1 MQDFWFR
8 VSLPVVF
15 SALAALLLWGI
26 FSAIPALLFMVV
38 VLLIMMAHRARQ
50 LFKLEQWLNDA
61 RIETIPEAGGIW
73 EEAFSQLYKMVK
85 RHNQTKQEL
94 AEELRHIEQATA
106 AFPEGVA
113 ILNEVNRLEWFNPL
127 AQQHFDLDA
136 EHDIMQDIT
145 YLVRQPEFI
154 EYLQESNFSKPL
166 MMRPARH
173 DDMVLSIKLIP
184 YGGNKR
190 LLISR
195 DITQFERI
203 EAMRRD
209 FVSNVSH
216 ELRTPLTVVSGF
228 VENLQ
233 DMPDL
238 NQDSARRALHLMA
251 EQTRR
256 MDNLVA
262 DLLTLSRLENEQS
275 PLHEEAVDMN
285 ELLNEVYRDGE
296 LLSGARHPLRM
307 EIESTV
313 NLLGNRDELRSAFSN
328 LLSNA
333 IRYTPEGG
341 PILLRWFEHDGQP
354 VFSVQDSGIGIAP
367 QHIPRLTE
375 RFYRV
380 DRSRSRETGGTGLG
394 LAIVKHIAMR
404 HQAKLEILSEEG
416 KGSTFSL
423 VFPNRRRMTEDRRQ
437 EDRLQI
443 TEVSRLRR
451 VL

>member
-1 MQDFWFR
+1 LQDFWLR

-15 SALAALLLWGI
+15 SALIALLLWGI
-26 FSAIPALLFMVV
+26 FSAIPALLFMVA
-38 VLLIMMAHRARQ
+38 VLLILMAHRARQ
-50 LFKLEQWLNDA
+50 LLKLGQWLNDGA

-73 EEAFSQLYKMVK
+73 EEAFAQLYRMVK

-106 AFPEGVA
+106 ALPEGVA
-113 ILNEVNRLEWFNPL
+113 ILNDGNRLEWFNPI

-136 EHDIMQDIT
+136 THDIMQDIT
-145 YLVRQPEFI
+145 YLVRQPEFV
-154 EYLQESNFSKPL
+154 EYLHEADFSKPL
-166 MMRPARH
+166 MMRPSRH
-173 DDMVLSIKLIP
+173 DDMVLSIKFIP

-195 DITQFERI
+195 DITQFERVA
-203 EAMRRD
+203 AMRRD
-209 FVSNVSH
+209 FVANVSH

-262 DLLTLSRLENEQS
+262 DLLTLSQLENEQS
-275 PLHEEAVDMN
+275 PLHEEAVDMR
-285 ELLNEVYRDGE
+285 ELLNDVYHEGEV
-296 LLSGARHPLRM
+296 LSSGQHPLRM
-307 EIESTV
+307 EVASV
-313 NLLGNRDELRSAFSN
+313 DLLGSRDELRSAFSN

-333 IRYTPEGG
+333 IRYTPPGG
-341 PILLRWFEHDGQP
+341 AILLRWFERADQL
-354 VFSVQDSGIGIAP
+354 VFAVQDSGIGIAP

-404 HQAKLEILSEEG
+404 HQATLEVLSEEG
-416 KGSTFSL
+416 KGSTFAL
-423 VFPNRRRMTEDRRQ
+423 VFPVKRILENRRLD
-437 EDRLQI
+437 
-443 TEVSRLRR
+443 LRGT
-451 VL
+451 

>member
-15 SALAALLLWGI
+15 SALAALLLWGL
-26 FSAIPALLFMVV
+26 FSSTIALVFMLT
-38 VLLIMMAHRARQ
+38 VLLALMAYRAHQ
-50 LFKLEQWLNDA
+50 LFKLGKWLGDA
-61 RIETIPEAGGIW
+61 RVETIPEAGGIW
-73 EEAFSQLYKMVK
+73 DEVFSQLYKMVK
-85 RHNQTKQEL
+85 QHNQTKQQLAAEL
-94 AEELRHIEQATA
+94 HHIQLATSA
-106 AFPEGVA
+106 LPEGVV
-113 ILNEVNRLEWFNPL
+113 ILNEMNRIEWFNPL
-127 AQQHFDLDA
+127 AQQHFYLDA

-154 EYLQESNFSKPL
+154 EYLHASNFNDPL
-166 MMRPARH
+166 IMVPARH
-173 DDMVLSIKLIP
+173 DDMVVSIKLIP

-195 DITQFERI
+195 DITQFKLV

-209 FVSNVSH
+209 FVANVSH
-216 ELRTPLTVVSGF
+216 ELRTPLTVVNGF
-228 VENLQ
+228 VETLQ

-238 NQDSARRALHLMA
+238 NQEGARRALQLMA

-275 PLHEEAVDMN
+275 PLREEPVDIKALLNAVDQ
-285 ELLNEVYRDGE
+285 DGK
-296 LLSGARHPLRM
+296 LLSSERHTLQM
-307 EIESTV
+307 DMASTA
-313 NLLGNRDELRSAFSN
+313 NLLGNRDELQSAFGN

-333 IRYTPEGG
+333 IRYTPQGG
-341 PILLRWFEHDGQP
+341 TIQLRWFERDGQP
-354 VFSVQDSGIGIAP
+354 VFSVQDSGIGITA

-404 HQAKLEILSEEG
+404 HQAKLEVSSEEG
-416 KGSTFSL
+416 KGSTFAL
-423 VFPNRRRMTEDRRQ
+423 VFPVKRI
-437 EDRLQI
+437 LH
-443 TEVSRLRR
+443 
-451 VL
+451 

>member
-8 VSLPVVF
+8 VSLPIVF
-15 SALAALLLWGI
+15 STLAALFLWGL
-26 FSAIPALLFMVV
+26 FSATLALWFMLI
-38 VLLIMMAHRARQ
+38 VLLIVMAYRARQ
-50 LFKLEQWLNDA
+50 LFKLGEWLNDA

-73 EEAFSQLYKMVK
+73 EEVFSQLYKMVK
-85 RHNQTKQEL
+85 QHNQTKQEL
-94 AEELRHIEQATA
+94 AAELHHIEQATA
-106 AFPEGVA
+106 ALPEGVA
-113 ILNEVNRLEWFNPL
+113 ILNEMNRLEWFNPL

-136 EHDIMQDIT
+136 NHDIMQDIT
-145 YLVRQPEFI
+145 YLVRQPEFV
-154 EYLQESNFSKPL
+154 EYLQESNFNEPL
-166 MMRPARH
+166 IMIPSRH
-173 DDMVLSIKLIP
+173 DDLVLSIKLIP

-195 DITQFERI
+195 DITQFKRI

-209 FVSNVSH
+209 FVANVSH

-233 DMPDL
+233 DMLDL
-238 NQDSARRALHLMA
+238 NQDSAKRALHLMA

-275 PLHEEAVDMN
+275 PLREELVDIP
-285 ELLNEVYRDGE
+285 ELLKEIYQEGK
-296 LLSGARHPLRM
+296 LLSSERHLLRM
-307 EIESTV
+307 EIANSA
-313 NLLGNRDELRSAFSN
+313 NLLGNRDELHSAFGN

-341 PILLRWFEHDGQP
+341 EILLRWYERGGQP
-354 VFSVQDSGIGIAP
+354 VFAVQDSGIGIAA

-404 HQAKLEILSEEG
+404 HQAKLEISSEEG
-416 KGSTFSL
+416 KGSTFAL
-423 VFPNRRRMTEDRRQ
+423 IFPVK
-437 EDRLQI
+437 RL
-443 TEVSRLRR
+443 LP
-451 VL
+451 

>member
-1 MQDFWFR
+1 M
-8 VSLPVVF
+8 PVLF
-15 SALAALLLWGI
+15 SALAALLLWGM
-26 FSAIPALLFMVV
+26 FSTTVALLFMLVV
-38 VLLIMMAHRARQ
+38 MLMVMAYRARQ
-50 LFKLEQWLNDA
+50 LLKLGQWLGDA

-73 EEAFSQLYKMVK
+73 DEVFTQLYKMVK
-85 RHNQTKQEL
+85 QHKQTKQDLANEL
-94 AEELRHIEQATA
+94 QHIEQATSA
-106 AFPEGVA
+106 LPEGVV
-113 ILNEVNRLEWFNPL
+113 ILNEMNRIEWFNPL
-127 AQQHFDLDA
+127 AQQHFFLDA
-136 EHDIMQDIT
+136 ERDTMQDIT

-154 EYLQESNFSKPL
+154 TYLQESNFNEPL
-166 MMRPARH
+166 VMVPARH
-173 DDMVLSIKLIP
+173 DDMVLSINLIP
-184 YGGNKR
+184 YGGDKR

-209 FVSNVSH
+209 FVANVSH
-216 ELRTPLTVVSGF
+216 ELRTPLTVVRGF
-228 VENLQ
+228 VENLE

-238 NQDSARRALHLMA
+238 NRDAIRHALHLMA
-251 EQTRR
+251 DQTRR

-275 PLHEEAVDMN
+275 PLHEESVDIKG
-285 ELLNEVYRDGE
+285 LLDEIYQDGE
-296 LLSGARHPLRM
+296 SLSRKHHPIHIEIASTANLR
-307 EIESTV
+307 
-313 NLLGNRDELRSAFSN
+313 GNRDELHSAFGN

-341 PILLRWFEHDGQP
+341 EITLRWFEQDGQP
-354 VFSVQDSGIGIAP
+354 VFSVQDSGIGIAA

-416 KGSTFSL
+416 KGSSFML
-423 VFPNRRRMTEDRRQ
+423 VFPANRYATPA
-437 EDRLQI
+437 
-443 TEVSRLRR
+443 
-451 VL
+451 

>member
-1 MQDFWFR
+1 MQDFWLR
-8 VSLPVVF
+8 VSLPVMF
-15 SALAALLLWGI
+15 SALAALLLWGL
-26 FSAIPALLFMVV
+26 FSATLALMFMLA
-38 VLLIMMAHRARQ
+38 VLLAMMAYRARQ
-50 LFKLEQWLNDA
+50 LFKLERWLNDA

-73 EEAFSQLYKMVK
+73 EQAFSQLYKMVK
-85 RHNQTKQEL
+85 QHNQTKQEL
-94 AEELRHIEQATA
+94 AAELHHIEQATA
-106 AFPEGVA
+106 ALPEGVA
-113 ILNEVNRLEWFNPL
+113 ILNEMNRIEWFNPL
-127 AQQHFDLDA
+127 AQQHFHLDA

-145 YLVRQPEFI
+145 YLVRQPEFVD
-154 EYLQESNFSKPL
+154 YLQESNFNEPL
-166 MMRPARH
+166 TMIPARH
-173 DDMVLSIKLIP
+173 DDLVLSIKLIP

-195 DITQFERI
+195 DITQFKRV

-209 FVSNVSH
+209 FVANVSH

-238 NQDSARRALHLMA
+238 NQGNARRALQLMA

-275 PLHEEAVDMN
+275 PLREEQVDIRG
-285 ELLNEVYRDGE
+285 LLNEVDRDGK
-296 LLSGARHPLRM
+296 LLSGGRHVLRM
-307 EIESTV
+307 EIASAA
-313 NLLGNRDELRSAFSN
+313 NLLGNWGELHSAFGN

-341 PILLRWFEHDGQP
+341 EILLRWFERGGQP
-354 VFSVQDSGIGIAP
+354 VFAVQDSGIGIAAH
-367 QHIPRLTE
+367 HIPRLTE

-404 HQAKLEILSEEG
+404 HQSTLEIASEEG
-416 KGSTFSL
+416 KGSTFAL
-423 VFPNRRRMTEDRRQ
+423 VFPAKRALTPMQN
-437 EDRLQI
+437 
-443 TEVSRLRR
+443 
-451 VL
+451 